1 MKKRLAFH
9 FILILAIAFVNYS
22 SVAQKNA
29 ELLSFGVTG
38 SIEKTPDEKNPLRL
52 LKNRQ
57 IQLFL
62 LTLSK
67 SPLTLNKALSNTK
80 SQGIEIKNLVDA
92 GLITVRNDTCFL
104 NFTLLNERDLSLLHQ
119 VSNRYAKSLTALI
132 LRDSVFYDSL
142 LKNEKYPPHL
152 QKDALFI
159 LIGCFALDWDGLTIT
174 DKMGYR
180 TAASEN
186 LYGDRY
192 LLWGKVNSSKNSIRG
207 LYWGS
212 HNDYLNDVVFTS
224 FGDHYTNPRYALP
237 DMKWKYKIDY
247 NNNHFPTEMKSSFQ
261 DMANVYFDSAFYNA
275 GKIMFCLYSNPL
287 SQQEITEQFSF
298 TGLSQA
304 LKFFTSVRY
313 VRIDSSTNKYHLAI
327 PVFTESNGQMI
338 SALRLHIKHK
348 LQAWLNSNYASIKSD
363 LKTLSCMQHG
373 IDYKIAFTE
382 VWHFLFGYT
391 NKFLCE
397 AGFFV
402 NPESPERFHKGYMPV
417 IWHSEVYKEVNF

>member
-1 MKKRLAFH
+1 MKRRLAFH
-9 FILILAIAFVNYS
+9 FIIILAIAFLHHS

-29 ELLSFGVTG
+29 ELISFGVTG
-38 SIEKTPDEKNPLRL
+38 SIEKTPDEKNPVRL
-52 LKNRQ
+52 LKNKH
-57 IQLFL
+57 IQQFL
-62 LTLSK
+62 LRLSK
-67 SPLTLNKALSNTK
+67 SPLPLKVFTHKTNQK
-80 SQGIEIKNLVDA
+80 GIEMNRLIEA
-92 GLITVRNDTCFL
+92 GLVVMRNDTCFL

-132 LRDSVFYDSL
+132 LRDSVFYNSL

-152 QKDALFI
+152 QKEALFI

-212 HNDYLNDVVFTS
+212 HNDYLSDVVFTS

-237 DMKWKYKIDY
+237 DMKWKYKIEY

-261 DMANVYFDSAFYNA
+261 DMANVYFDSEFDNA
-275 GKIMFCLYSNPL
+275 GKIMFSLYSNPL

-304 LKFFTSVRY
+304 LKFFTAARY
-313 VRIDSSTNKYHLAI
+313 IRIDSSTNKYHLAI
-327 PVFTESNGQMI
+327 PVFTESHGQMI
-338 SALRLHIKHK
+338 SALRLHIKEK
-348 LQAWLNSNYASIKSD
+348 VQAWLNVNYASIRSE
-363 LKTLSCMQHG
+363 LETLSCMQHG

-402 NPESPERFHKGYMPV
+402 NPESPDRFHSGYVPV
-417 IWHSEVYKEVNF
+417 IWHSNVYKDEFF